1 MLLNF
6 RKIIVYFLAGIGFGS
21 IIYIGSLWV
30 SGIETQT
37 LQQITNVVWIS
48 GLIGLISMIFETEK
62 ISFIAQLIIHF
73 IVTYGLIVMMNQ
85 MNHLNHSLTSPHT
98 WYFFGVFVLIYLSV
112 WLVVFFTFYKRIR
125 NINHR
130 LNELKE
136 K

>member
-21 IIYIGSLWV
+21 IIYIGSLWA

-73 IVTYGLIVMMNQ
+73 IVTYGLIVMMN
-85 MNHLNHSLTSPHT
+85 HLNHSLTSPHT